1 MITFTTG
8 CSSKI
13 ITGTYKNR
21 TLACALGWEAK
32 ESIKKQDGAGTMQ
45 VRLVQ
50 GGSGR
55 GFLLL
60 TFTAAGLG
68 RGFGHCHLLPGAW
81 LQEVQTWGFCS
92 QAGQMVPVR
101 GAAGSACRCPAGEGH
116 YFVTDMP
123 RSLRGAKS
131 KDKLPVILL
140 AFHCWQVFLTLQLLG
155 VTQGYIHLQ
164 LNHINKTTPVRCRL
178 YSRCRKSKCLSK
190 CTLIYQ

>member
-1 MITFTTG
+1 MGSKRINKETRWG
-8 CSSKI
+8 WDNASQAGPRWLWEGISAADLHCCWLGKRIWPLPSSARSV
-13 ITGTYKNR
+13 TAG
-21 TLACALGWEAK
+21 
-32 ESIKKQDGAGTMQ
+32 GAHMG
-45 VRLVQ
+45 
-50 GGSGR
+50 
-55 GFLLL
+55 
-60 TFTAAGLG
+60 
-68 RGFGHCHLLPGAW
+68 
-81 LQEVQTWGFCS
+81 GFCS
-92 QAGQMVPVR
+92 QAGQMVLLR

-131 KDKLPVILL
+131 RDKLPVILL